1 MLFVDYVFH
10 LLPDGSIQMDNEL
23 TAKSIQVKEGDK
35 FTVTINDTGTIYF
48 RKEHDTV
55 HTRTD

>member
-1 MLFVDYVFH
+1 
-10 LLPDGSIQMDNEL
+10 MDNEL